1 MSFEQIAWLPLCA
14 GLTGVGLL
22 LSFLGMR
29 RRGVLAGLRGVAW
42 SLLPLAAYLTGA
54 LPTLWRIGTAVVGFV
69 TGVALNPTVWAG
81 VALAGLSAVLFV
93 VTGAVR
99 GRRLRTSGS
108 GRAAEAPAGGAGA
121 AGGGAVRGSSG
132 TRPLPRP
139 GAAPADPARPAGSGT
154 QPMARPGATPA
165 GKPAGKQ
172 TGKRAASSDD
182 DFSEIEDI
190 LKRRGIG

>member
-1 MSFEQIAWLPLCA
+1 
-14 GLTGVGLL
+14 
-22 LSFLGMR
+22 
-29 RRGVLAGLRGVAW
+29 
-42 SLLPLAAYLTGA
+42 
-54 LPTLWRIGTAVVGFV
+54 
-69 TGVALNPTVWAG
+69 
-81 VALAGLSAVLFV
+81 
-93 VTGAVR
+93 
-99 GRRLRTSGS
+99 
-108 GRAAEAPAGGAGA
+108 
-121 AGGGAVRGSSG
+121 SG